1 MRFPR
6 PLVRGVLLKRYKR
19 FLADV
24 RLLDGSET
32 MAHCANPGSTLGL
45 AEPGAEI
52 WLLASADTKRKLA
65 WSWGLTT
72 SILDKDEPMRS
83 ANRIP

>member
-1 MRFPR
+1 MRFPD
-6 PLVRGVLLKRYKR
+6 PSSAASCYNATSAFSPMSG
-19 FLADV
+19 
-24 RLLDGSET
+24 LLDGSET

-65 WSWGLTT
+65 WS
-72 SILDKDEPMRS
+72 
-83 ANRIP
+83 

>member
-6 PLVRGVLLKRYKR
+6 PLGCGVLLKRYKR

-24 RLLDGSET
+24 RILDGSET
-32 MAHCANPGSTLGL
+32 MAPGGTLGL
-45 AEPGAEI
+45 AKPGAEI

-72 SILDKDEPMRS
+72 GILDKDEPMRS
-83 ANRIP
+83 ANRTP

>member
-1 MRFPR
+1 
-6 PLVRGVLLKRYKR
+6 
-19 FLADV
+19 
-24 RLLDGSET
+24 